1 MGQMNMKGT
10 KVLQSFTCQVNA
22 LHFSYGNK
30 PIFSDANFKFES
42 GKIYG
47 ILGPNGIG
55 KSTLLNILFGQIKT
69 DAGSINWQ
77 IKPED
82 MFYVRQHVS
91 IPHALRI
98 GEFIEMLFRINQGA
112 FSLDEFFKSV
122 PQEWHERLD
131 RLLALTPSK
140 ASFGDGKWAT
150 TLAALSLNQQFLA
163 LDEPTVAMDVHT
175 RAGLW
180 NCITERRKSGVTIL
194 VSSHYLEE
202 FTDTVDGILAL
213 KHGKLN
219 FFNSVQDF
227 VAQTGIDAKA
237 KNVNEAFM
245 AYYNY

>member
-1 MGQMNMKGT
+1 MNMKGT
-10 KVLQSFTCQVNA
+10 KVQQSFTCQVNA
-22 LHFSYGNK
+22 LHFSYGSK
-30 PIFSDANFKFES
+30 QIFSDANFKFES

-47 ILGPNGIG
+47 ILEPNGIG
-55 KSTLLNILFGQIKT
+55 KSTLLNTFWPDQDRCRLNKLADQT
-69 DAGSINWQ
+69 RR
-77 IKPED
+77 
-82 MFYVRQHVS
+82 YVLCSPACS

-98 GEFIEMLFRINQGA
+98 GEFIEILFRINQGA
-112 FSLDEFFKSV
+112 FSLDEFFRSV

-131 RLLALTPSK
+131 RLLELTPSK

-150 TLAALSLNQQFLA
+150 TLAALSLNRQFLA
-163 LDEPTVAMDVHT
+163 IAEPTAAMDVHT

-180 NCITERRKSGVTIL
+180 SCITERRKNGATIL
-194 VSSHYLEE
+194 VSSHYFEE

-245 AYYNY
+245 AYCNY

>member
-98 GEFIEMLFRINQGA
+98 GEFIEMLFRINQGT
-112 FSLDEFFKSV
+112 FSLDAFFRSV

>member
-22 LHFSYGNK
+22 LHYSYGSK
-30 PIFSDANFKFES
+30 QIFSDANFKFES

-55 KSTLLNILFGQIKT
+55 KSTLFNILFGQIKT

-112 FSLDEFFKSV
+112 FSLDEFFRSV

-131 RLLALTPSK
+131 RLLELTPSK

-150 TLAALSLNQQFLA
+150 TLAALSLNRQFLA
-163 LDEPTVAMDVHT
+163 LAEPTAAMDVHT

-180 NCITERRKSGVTIL
+180 SCITERRKNGATIL

-227 VAQTGIDAKA
+227 VAQTGIDTKA